1 MNPPSTQCLLSF
13 GFNNDGSL
21 YDTDIAGEKW

>member
-1 MNPPSTQCLLSF
+1 MNPPTQCLLSC

-21 YDTDIAGEKW
+21 YDTDIAGEKC